1 MTFSTRVDL
10 SDRQELALT
19 VAMQAAL
26 VAILLFGAVG
36 GNPRVALNAA
46 GALVVSVLPAIL
58 RRESRLRID
67 VVLLLWLTV
76 AALLHAIGV
85 LGPYRNVFWWDYLT
99 HAVSASIFV
108 GVAYAVVLA
117 QERSHEA
124 DSLPE
129 PFRSVYMFLLVVAM
143 GVLWEVLEFA
153 LTEVSKVTGGKSAL
167 IVFGVQ
173 DVVTDLLFSI
183 VGGVLVLL
191 WGRRYFHDLS
201 RALARRF
208 AD

>member
-1 MTFSTRVDL
+1 MTLPIEVDP

-19 VAMQAAL
+19 VALQLAL
-26 VAILLFGAVG
+26 VGVFAVG
-36 GNPRVALNAA
+36 VVAGNGRVVINAL
-46 GALVVSVLPAIL
+46 GALVVSVLPAIV
-58 RRESRLRID
+58 RREWHLRID
-67 VVLLLWLTV
+67 VGLMLWLTV

-108 GVAYAVVLA
+108 GIAYAVVVA
-117 QERSHEA
+117 QERYHEE

-129 PFRSVYMFLLVVAM
+129 PFRSVYLFLLVVAM
-143 GVLWEVLEFA
+143 GVLWEVLEFV
-153 LTEVSKVTGGKSAL
+153 LTQVSKLTGGKSAL

-183 VGGVLVLL
+183 VGGTLIVL

-201 RALARRF
+201 LKLTRRF

>member
-1 MTFSTRVDL
+1 MTSPIQVDP
-10 SDRQELALT
+10 SDRLEFALIVALQLAL
-19 VAMQAAL
+19 VG
-26 VAILLFGAVG
+26 VFAVG
-36 GNPRVALNAA
+36 VVAGNGRVVINAL
-46 GALVVSVLPAIL
+46 GALVVSVLPAIV
-58 RRESRLRID
+58 RREWHLRINIG
-67 VVLLLWLTV
+67 LMLWLTV

-108 GVAYAVVLA
+108 GIAYAVVVA
-117 QERSHEA
+117 QERYHEE

-129 PFRSVYMFLLVVAM
+129 PFRSVYLFLLVVAM

-153 LTEVSKVTGGKSAL
+153 LTQVSKLTGGKSAL

-183 VGGVLVLL
+183 VGGTLIVL

-201 RALARRF
+201 LKLTRRF